1 MQKDFNKNRQETTDK
16 RTYVRGH
23 AKIAQITWYG

>member
-1 MQKDFNKNRQETTDK
+1 MQKDFNKNGQETTDK

-23 AKIAQITWYG
+23 AKIA